1 MPGYQVANIWP
12 FIINAPLWMTQVF
25 LVVYGDNITPSQRL
39 IPGFSVMAGT
49 MLIIPVLCNVGGS
62 TGFFTT
68 DVVLLILGVSSGFCQ
83 GTAYQMAA
91 AFPPEYM
98 SAVMFGN
105 GLSGFGSNCLRAATL
120 LIWPADKSEHNSF
133 IGALALYMIAF
144 FVLASCALAQI
155 CLRKNAYASFY
166 LKQT

>member
-1 MPGYQVANIWP
+1 
-12 FIINAPLWMTQVF
+12 
-25 LVVYGDNITPSQRL
+25 
-39 IPGFSVMAGT
+39 MAAT
-49 MLIIPVLCNVGGS
+49 MIIIPVLCNVGGA

-68 DVVLLILGVSSGFCQ
+68 DVMLLVLGVSSGFCQ
-83 GTAYQMAA
+83 GTTYQMAA

-144 FVLASCALAQI
+144 LVLASCALAQA
-155 CLRKNAYASFY
+155 CLRKNAYAQFY
-166 LKQT
+166 LKQTESQRSRTADDMSGGSVLLSNRADSANASNNV